1 MSWKHASLW
10 DKVGCRLAE
19 VAAALEPRDPGSTIV
34 NHNLPTLTI
43 PEHCE
48 GERCDR
54 CQT

>member
-19 VAAALEPRDPGSTIV
+19 VTAALEPRD
-34 NHNLPTLTI
+34 NLPTLTF
-43 PEHCE
+43 PSHCE